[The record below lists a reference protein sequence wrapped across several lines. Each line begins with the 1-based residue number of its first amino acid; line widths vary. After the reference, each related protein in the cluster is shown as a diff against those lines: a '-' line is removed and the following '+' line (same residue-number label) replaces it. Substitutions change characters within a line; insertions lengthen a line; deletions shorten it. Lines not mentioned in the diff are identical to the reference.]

1 MISISLHAAEGLLN
15 LGMDRNRHPEMG
27 KACVCVWGGGVRR
40 MGPGR
45 KWFCRRVREVSDD
58 CLFLSQKPPSRCV
71 CKRHSPDPGSAQR
84 AGVRRNPLRK
94 HEVPC
99 RQDVSPC

>member
-1 MISISLHAAEGLLN
+1 MISISLHATEGLLN

-27 KACVCVWGGGVRR
+27 KACVCV
-40 MGPGR
+40 
-45 KWFCRRVREVSDD
+45 CRRVREVSDD

-71 CKRHSPDPGSAQR
+71 CKRHSPDPGGAQR